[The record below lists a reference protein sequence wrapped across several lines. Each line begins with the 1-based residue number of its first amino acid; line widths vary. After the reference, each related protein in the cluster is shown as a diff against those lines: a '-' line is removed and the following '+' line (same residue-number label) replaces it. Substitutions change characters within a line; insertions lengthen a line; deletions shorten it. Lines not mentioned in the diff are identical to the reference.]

1 MGCLH
6 ERVREASQTACT
18 PNVGQAPHPGPPT
31 VTAYQLGILRPAPSE
46 RSPEVSADP
55 PGPPPLRRAPCV
67 RPRPLRVVGM
77 PLVCRAKRGPAGCV
91 PAYTLPSPRPAAP
104 ATSPP
109 PTASG
114 ESRAAAAA
122 WTAWGVAGG
131 GPHVAGGTGRET
143 SHAVRRA
150 PSARAGLCTTTLRP
164 HAPPPPARPPQLAYR
179 RPPEPR
185 PSPPPQP
192 LPLPTRRWSALSSP
206 RTQPPRDARHGI
218 GGGSRG
224 SRRPAP
230 LPRRQPPP
238 PPPPPP
244 TNLPSPTCHK
254 PTFHLSRRASS
265 RQCRRTGRRPPPR
278 RQRHGRAGAL
288 HLPHAAGAG
297 AAGAPG
303 GRRGCATSRGR
314 APSPTQAQRPPACP
328 PVVANP
334 PPPRPP
340 RGCRRT
346 RRPPRPPP
354 AVGRR

>member
-238 PPPPPP
+238 PPLPPRPTYPAPP
-244 TNLPSPTCHK
+244 ATNRPSTSAGAPPAANAVAPAAGRRPAASATAVLVPCTSPT
-254 PTFHLSRRASS
+254 PLARGRQAHLAVAGGMPPAVDGRPHSNQAPHPPARR
-265 RQCRRTGRRPPPR
+265 RKRPPPR
-278 RQRHGRAGAL
+278 LSR
-288 HLPHAAGAG
+288 PAATGPTAAVG
-297 AAGAPG
+297 AA
-303 GRRGCATSRGR
+303 R
-314 APSPTQAQRPPACP
+314 AVDRS
-328 PVVANP
+328 
-334 PPPRPP
+334 
-340 RGCRRT
+340 
-346 RRPPRPPP
+346 
-354 AVGRR
+354 